1 MRRRPPRFTRTYTP
15 FPYTTLFRSSR
26 AGPLAAGDELER
38 TRGNL
43 LPRAGDADDHRLAPA
58 AVRAFE
64 RGAHHLDVA
73 DAFERVVHAPA
84 GHLHDHMLDRPD
96 SIGRAMVIRVDA
108 LVRAHRARLV
118 EIGRGCVDG
127 DEPPGLRSAESRV
140 GKGDVRTRILWWE
153 GVT

>member
-73 DAFERVVHAPA
+73 DALERVVHAPA
-84 GHLHDHMLDRPD
+84 GHLDDHLLDRPV
-96 SIGRAMVIRVDA
+96 MVLRVDA
-108 LVRAHRARLV
+108 VGRAHRARQVEL
-118 EIGRGCVDG
+118 EIGRAHV
-127 DEPPGLRSAESRV
+127 
-140 GKGDVRTRILWWE
+140 
-153 GVT
+153 